1 MKEIRNVRPFARPP
15 SDEIEGL
22 SAFASG
28 PAEVSPDFVA
38 RVMRGLPS
46 RSNPEKRL
54 AGTWSLAAALLIFSA
69 AAGYAFSVVQQT
81 EDSVTSVFSTS
92 ASPEE
97 IAGIVAGP

>member
-15 SDEIEGL
+15 SADIEGL
-22 SAFASG
+22 SAFAAG

-46 RSNPEKRL
+46 RPDRESRL
-54 AGTWSLAAALLIFSA
+54 AGAWSWAAALLIFSA
-69 AAGYAFSVVQQT
+69 AAGYAFSVAQQT

-92 ASPEE
+92 ASSEE
-97 IAGIVAGP
+97 IAGIVTGP